1 MLPQRPGGAAV
12 KEHGREE
19 PRIVA
24 AAERQMHAWAMKAE
38 SEDRAVGCHGDPHS
52 ASRPIRFITISR
64 EAGAGGSEIGQL
76 LGQRLG
82 WKVFD
87 RNLLDQIA
95 DRFRVCRRM
104 LDLVDETQSS
114 WVYDVLGTWM
124 DCQVVAHEKYFSLL
138 TRAVSAAAAGC
149 DHAVFVGRGTQ
160 FLLPRRELLAV
171 RLIASPKFRVRQLM
185 ERLHLN
191 ESDARR
197 MMRETDTGRREFVE
211 RFLHHDVTD
220 PHFYDL
226 VVNVEST
233 GRENAIA
240 EILSALKLHE
250 ACVAT

>member
-1 MLPQRPGGAAV
+1 V

-24 AAERQMHAWAMKAE
+24 AVERQMHAWAMKAE
-38 SEDRAVGCHGDPHS
+38 IADRAVCHHGDPHS
-52 ASRPIRFITISR
+52 TSRPIRFITISR

-95 DRFRVCRRM
+95 ERFRLCRRM
-104 LDLVDETQSS
+104 LELVDETQSS

-138 TRAVSAAAAGC
+138 SRSVSAAAAAC
-149 DHAVFVGRGTQ
+149 EHAVFVGRGAQ
-160 FLLPRRELLAV
+160 FLLPRVELLAV
-171 RLIASPKFRVRQLM
+171 RLIASPKFRLHAIM

-197 MMRETDTGRREFVE
+197 TMTEIDTGRREFVE

-220 PHFYDL
+220 PHLYDL
-226 VVNVEST
+226 VINVEAC
-233 GRENAIA
+233 GRESAVA

>member
-1 MLPQRPGGAAV
+1 M

-38 SEDRAVGCHGDPHS
+38 QADRAVERHGDPRS
-52 ASRPIRFITISR
+52 ESRPIRFIAISR
-64 EAGAGGSEIGQL
+64 EAGAGGGEIAQL
-76 LGQRLG
+76 LGERLG

-95 DRFRVCRRM
+95 ERFRLCRRM
-104 LDLVDETQSS
+104 LELVDETQSS

-124 DCQVVAHEKYFSLL
+124 DCQVVPHEKYFSLL
-138 TRAVSAAAAGC
+138 SRSIVAAAAVC
-149 DHAVFVGRGTQ
+149 DHAVFVGRGAQ
-160 FLLPRRELLAV
+160 FLLPRAELLAV

-197 MMRETDTGRREFVE
+197 TMKEIDTGRREFVE
-211 RFLHHDVTD
+211 RFLHRDSTD
-220 PHFYDL
+220 PHLYD
-226 VVNVEST
+226 VVINVEAC
-233 GRENAIA
+233 GREGAIA
-240 EILSALKLHE
+240 EVLSAMRLHE